1 MAVDISTLFYDLQ
14 GSGVYEFV
22 LPFLL
27 VFAIVF
33 AVLEKTKIFGSDK
46 RNVNAIIAVLFGLL
60 FVSQVEIIEKLNL
73 FLPKISFF
81 MIIVLMVLILI
92 GMMGVK
98 VSEGV
103 GPLLMIAGAIISII
117 AVYWAL
123 GPSLG
128 FEVPYW
134 VQDNWTAVIG
144 VVILLVVIYMVVSPG
159 GTGQKGK
166 DLAEGFHDLLFK
178 HRP

>member
-1 MAVDISTLFYDLQ
+1 MAVNISTLFYDLQ
-14 GSGVYEFV
+14 GSGFYEFL

-33 AVLEKTKIFGSDK
+33 AVLEKTKIFGEDK
-46 RNVNAIIAVLFGLL
+46 RNVNAIIAILFGLL
-60 FVSQVEIIEKLNL
+60 FVSQVEIIQTLNL

-81 MIIVLMVLILI
+81 LIIVLMVLILF
-92 GMMGVK
+92 GVMGVN
-98 VSEGV
+98 VGEGV
-103 GPLLMIAGAIISII
+103 GPLLMIVGAIISII

-123 GPSLG
+123 GPTLG

-134 VQDNWTAVIG
+134 VEDNWTTVIF
-144 VVILLVVIYMVVSPG
+144 VAILVIVIFAIVSP

-166 DLAEGFHDLLFK
+166 AFTEGLHDLLFK
-178 HRP
+178 KR